1 MVATMS
7 EEIKNDELLDEEPEV
22 NESEEN
28 KEIAAPDAVESD
40 EDIDQYI
47 RALTGKEAPKKAAL
61 VEEKP
66 VPEVEQFRVTS
77 SIGADDYKAFIYFST
92 LKRYKWVLPVF
103 ILVPVVFSAFF
114 AFAEGQ
120 FYPLNFLFSLV
131 LMLVVI
137 FGLIAFRCQRW
148 LSKIKKNSPKVLH
161 LTETTLVFLTN
172 SVVNMKNGNRVK
184 VEYTHMIQAC
194 ESRKR
199 FIMYFDNGKSMLF
212 RKEDMPIEQQDKFRT
227 FILSKVHKT
236 KLFKKP

>member
-1 MVATMS
+1 MS
-7 EEIKNDELLDEEPEV
+7 EEMKKDTLLDETSELAEAEEPE
-22 NESEEN
+22 ETAEPE
-28 KEIAAPDAVESD
+28 AVESD

-47 RALTGKEAPKKAAL
+47 RALTGKESPKKEEA
-61 VEEKP
+61 VEENP
-66 VPEVEQFRVTS
+66 VPEIEHFRVTS

-92 LKRYKWVLPVF
+92 LKRYKWVLPTF
-103 ILVPVVFSAFF
+103 ILVPFIFSAFF
-114 AFAEGQ
+114 AFADGR
-120 FYPLNFLFSLV
+120 FYPVNFFFSLI
-131 LMLVVI
+131 LMLVII

-184 VEYTHMIQAC
+184 VEYTHMVQAC

-212 RKEDMPIEQQDKFRT
+212 RKEDMPLEQQEAFRP